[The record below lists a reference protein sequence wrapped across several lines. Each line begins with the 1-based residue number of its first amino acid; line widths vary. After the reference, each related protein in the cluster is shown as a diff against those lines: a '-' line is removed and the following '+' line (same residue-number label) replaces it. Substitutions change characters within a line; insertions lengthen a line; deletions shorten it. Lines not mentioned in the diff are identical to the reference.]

1 MATVKQRKAAERMV
15 ENGGNASKAMRDA
28 GYSKATAKTPDK
40 LTKSLGFQ
48 ELLDELLPDSFILQA
63 LRDDIQAKPGDRSRE
78 LTIATKI
85 KGMEKNTLEVTGDSK
100 LTVEIVSFGKD

>member
-1 MATVKQRKAAERMV
+1 MATVKQRKAADKIV
-15 ENGGNASKAMRDA
+15 ENRGNVSKSMREA
-28 GYSKATAKTPDK
+28 GYSEKSAKNPK
-40 LTKSLGFQ
+40 NLTESKGFQ
-48 ELLDELLPDSFILQA
+48 ELLDELLPDGFILQA